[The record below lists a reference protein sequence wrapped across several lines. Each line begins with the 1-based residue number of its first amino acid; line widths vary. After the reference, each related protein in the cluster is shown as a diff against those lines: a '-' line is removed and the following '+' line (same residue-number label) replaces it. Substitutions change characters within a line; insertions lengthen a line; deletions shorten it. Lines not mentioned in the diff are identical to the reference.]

1 MFYGPFSSVSFL
13 FLLIAF
19 LFVINHALPHEY
31 QYYLSTKRE
40 CMMVVFKDEKIFR
53 PMSQDRE
60 LSFSDKSW
68 DGVEGVVVEQEKEN
82 IEPKSTNLRI

>member
-1 MFYGPFSSVSFL
+1 
-13 FLLIAF
+13 
-19 LFVINHALPHEY
+19 
-31 QYYLSTKRE
+31 
-40 CMMVVFKDEKIFR
+40 MMVVFKDEKIFR